1 MSAANVAAVR
11 SYYEAFNRGDDEAAE
26 AFLAEDIVV
35 DYTRRLIEPGV
46 ARGREAA
53 IAASERIRE
62 AWGELSVEPEELIDR
77 GDRVVAVVISRARGA
92 ASGAETSSRTAQ
104 VWTLHDGRAVR
115 FEYFGDP
122 EEALETTTGP

>member
-11 SYYEAFNRGDDEAAE
+11 SYYDAFNRGDHEAAE
-26 AFLAEDIVV
+26 AFFAEEIVV

-53 IAASERIRE
+53 IAASERVRE

-77 GDRVVAVVISRARGA
+77 GDRVVAVVVSRARGVT
-92 ASGAETSSRTAQ
+92 SGAETSSRTAQ
-104 VWTLHDGRAVR
+104 VWTLRDGKAIR

-122 EEALETTTGP
+122 EEALDATAAG